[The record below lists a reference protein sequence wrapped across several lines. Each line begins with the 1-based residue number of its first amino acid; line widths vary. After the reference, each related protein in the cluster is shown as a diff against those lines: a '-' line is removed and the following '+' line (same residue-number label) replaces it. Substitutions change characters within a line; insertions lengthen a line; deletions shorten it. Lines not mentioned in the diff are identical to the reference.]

1 MQDSVT
7 KDSVIEDRG
16 LTYIADQEAGVLDG
30 VRHGQD
36 ARADVTLGHRVRG
49 GLINKKKTKIKVL
62 KTWRKKHNFLKF
74 CPLKRTVSLNKTS
87 DIIIEPHLE

>member
-36 ARADVTLGHRVRG
+36 ARADVTLAHQVRG
-49 GLINKKKTKIKVL
+49 ADKKL
-62 KTWRKKHNFLKF
+62 KNIEKKHNFLKF
-74 CPLKRTVSLNKTS
+74 CQIVS
-87 DIIIEPHLE
+87 